1 MSKFPFYKQLDGM
14 DCGPSCLRMIAK
26 YYGKTFSVQ
35 QLREQSYIQRTGVN
49 LLGISEAAAS
59 IGLRATGIRTSMEKL
74 KQQSKLPCI
83 IHWNQEHFVVLYKIE
98 KKRGK
103 TWFYIADPAYGLLKY
118 EEQELKKCWISTTQG
133 GIEKGIALLLDVT
146 PQFYEAEPIK
156 YEKLSLWYLFHYV
169 RPYKK
174 AMIQLIIGLLAGS
187 LLQLVFPFLT
197 QTIVDQGIG
206 TGI

>member
-1 MSKFPFYKQLDGM
+1 MNEIADWLINRVKQKDNYEQISILQTVGRH
-14 DCGPSCLRMIAK
+14 GLRPLLPENDSQILW
-26 YYGKTFSVQ
+26 KTFSVQ

-118 EEQELKKCWISTTQG
+118 EEQELKN
-133 GIEKGIALLLDVT
+133 
-146 PQFYEAEPIK
+146 
-156 YEKLSLWYLFHYV
+156 
-169 RPYKK
+169 
-174 AMIQLIIGLLAGS
+174 AGS
-187 LLQLVFPFLT
+187 VPHKAE
-197 QTIVDQGIG
+197 
-206 TGI
+206 

>member
-169 RPYKK
+169 RPYPR
-174 AMIQLIIGLLAGS
+174 I
-187 LLQLVFPFLT
+187 
-197 QTIVDQGIG
+197 
-206 TGI
+206 